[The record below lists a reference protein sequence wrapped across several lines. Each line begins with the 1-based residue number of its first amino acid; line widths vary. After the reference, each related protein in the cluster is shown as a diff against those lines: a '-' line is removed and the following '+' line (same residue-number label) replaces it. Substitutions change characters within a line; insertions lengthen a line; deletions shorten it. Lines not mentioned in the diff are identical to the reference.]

1 MALLR
6 LTAILAW
13 TVVVALLPS
22 VSAVY
27 KGLPVGDQV
36 DMREAVIGRV
46 YSDEL
51 SSKTMIHYVYPIQD
65 LSKRLSY
72 VF

>member
-6 LTAILAW
+6 LSVILAL
-13 TVVVALLPS
+13 ALPS

-46 YSDEL
+46 YSDDL

-65 LSKRLSY
+65 LSKRLS
-72 VF
+72 

>member
-6 LTAILAW
+6 LSVILAL
-13 TVVVALLPS
+13 ALPS

>member
-1 MALLR
+1 MAFLR
-6 LTAILAW
+6 LSNLLAW
-13 TVVVALLPS
+13 TVMALFAS

-36 DMREAVIGRV
+36 DMREAKIGRV

-51 SSKTMIHYVYPIQD
+51 SRDSMIHYVYPIQD
-65 LSKRLSY
+65 LSK
-72 VF
+72 F